1 MRVAT
6 RLLDPRRQ
14 RIATSAAVSA
24 LALIALVVLTVH
36 PSGALD
42 GGLMFMLPALALAA
56 ILFAGRYPGERVIA
70 RLGSPRARRL
80 PRRAKGFAAPRAR
93 PLRQPRGGRLIAASL
108 AGRAPPLVAG
118 CR

>member
-6 RLLDPRRQ
+6 RLLDPRRR

-56 ILFAGRYPGERVIA
+56 ILFAGRYPGEEVIA
-70 RLGSPRARRL
+70 RLGSPRRRL